1 MHFSADKYRQLEE
14 YAESS
19 SWAEPP
25 LLSELART
33 TWLRSVHPR
42 MLSEAFQGR
51 ILAMISKLVAPRR
64 ILELGTFTGYSALC
78 LAEGLEEGGR
88 LITVDKNEELE
99 DMARSFFDRSPY
111 GGMMEMVVGDA
122 MEVVPSLEGPFDIVF
137 IDADKRNYLN
147 YLDMCAPLVSK
158 GGVLLSDNVLWNGKV
173 VEPVDAKDTDTQVI
187 MEYNRRLAS
196 DSRFETVMLPVRDGL
211 TVSRKK

>member
-19 SWAEPP
+19 SWTEPA

-78 LAEGLEEGGR
+78 LAEGLSEGGE

-99 DMARSFFDRSPY
+99 DMACSFFGRSPY
-111 GGMMEMVVGDA
+111 RGMIKMVIGDA
-122 MEVVPSLEGPFDIVF
+122 MDVVPSLEGQFDIVF

-147 YLDMCAPLVSK
+147 YLDMCAPLVRS

-173 VEPVDAKDTDTQVI
+173 EIGRAHV
-187 MEYNRRLAS
+187 
-196 DSRFETVMLPVRDGL
+196 
-211 TVSRKK
+211 